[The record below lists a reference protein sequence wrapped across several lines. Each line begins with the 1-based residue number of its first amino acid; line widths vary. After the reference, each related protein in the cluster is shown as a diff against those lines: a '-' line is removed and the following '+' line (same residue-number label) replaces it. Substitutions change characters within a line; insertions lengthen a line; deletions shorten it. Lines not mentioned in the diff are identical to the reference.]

1 VPRSVAVVGE
11 GAQRTWWGLT
21 GAVAGALVVLQVG
34 LVLSSGEPELG
45 ARLVR
50 TLSYFTIDTNALVA
64 VLGLLVAL
72 RPERSGAWWRA
83 LRLGAP
89 LCIAIVGVVYHLE
102 LRRAGLTG
110 LDLVL
115 DVGLHYVMPA
125 LAVGGWL
132 ALTPRGLADAGTVLR
147 VLVYP
152 LAWCAWTAAHGAVTG
167 WYPYPFLD
175 VTQVGAGG
183 AALGVLVVALVLAVL
198 ATAAVVG
205 DRAVARRAV
214 RSGG

>member
-1 VPRSVAVVGE
+1 MDDR
-11 GAQRTWWGLT
+11 AQRTWWGLT
-21 GAVAGALVVLQVG
+21 GAVAGVLVVLQVG
-34 LVLSSGEPELG
+34 QALTSGEPEVG

-64 VLGLLVAL
+64 VLGVLVAL
-72 RPERSGAWWRA
+72 RPERSGPWWRA

-89 LCIAIVGVVYHLE
+89 LCIAIVGVVYHVE
-102 LRRAGLTG
+102 LRRVGLTG

-115 DVGLHYVMPA
+115 DVGLHYVVPA
-125 LAVGGWL
+125 LAVVGWL

-152 LAWCAWTAAHGAVTG
+152 LAWCAWTFAHGAVTG

-183 AALGVLVVALVLAVL
+183 AALAVLVVALVLAVL
-198 ATAAVVG
+198 AGAAVVV
-205 DRAVARRAV
+205 DRAAARRAV
-214 RSGG
+214 RPRG